1 MSIMPNISFSL
12 PRFNGSGQKRVGHRG
27 LFGVIKKYLLPGM
40 FTYLNW
46 TIHKIDFESEKRCFI

>member
-1 MSIMPNISFSL
+1 MPNISFSL

-27 LFGVIKKYLLPGM
+27 LFGVIKKFLLPGM